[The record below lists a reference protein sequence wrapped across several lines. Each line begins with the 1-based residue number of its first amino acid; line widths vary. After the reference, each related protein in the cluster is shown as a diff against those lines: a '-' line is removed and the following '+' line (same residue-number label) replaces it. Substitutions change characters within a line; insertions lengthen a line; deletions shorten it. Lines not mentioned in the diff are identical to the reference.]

1 MQRPTPKAARADR
14 ISRRSLE
21 VACTRPFCKSH
32 SCQVGFQRLCVHA
45 IRSRCFADDSVRLVM
60 SGKFLPYKF
69 YDNELGVPEYGFGE
83 EQ

>member
-1 MQRPTPKAARADR
+1 MHPA
-14 ISRRSLE
+14 
-21 VACTRPFCKSH
+21 FCKSH
-32 SCQVGFQRLCVHA
+32 SCEVGFQRLCVHA

-60 SGKFLPYKF
+60 SASFKY